1 MAIFFNNAYWITEVE
16 HKQEVRRLQI
26 EIDTLKDKMYDKDVY
41 IAELEDAGLE
51 YLAEI
56 KQLKE
61 QIKQMKDAAQAK
73 EVTMKVKETGDGFG
87 CTNYCCP
94 ACGCVLWNSDNPGK
108 PDFEKRCPRCFQRL
122 VWR

>member
-1 MAIFFNNAYWITEVE
+1 MEEI
-16 HKQEVRRLQI
+16 RRLQI

-73 EVTMKVKETGDGFG
+73 EVTMEVKRTGDGLG
-87 CTNYCCP
+87 CMNYCCP
-94 ACGCVLWNSDNPGK
+94 ACGRVLWNSDYPGR
-108 PDFEKRCPRCFQRL
+108 PNFEERCPSCFQRL
-122 VWR
+122 VWK

>member
-1 MAIFFNNAYWITEVE
+1 MSEWINVKDQQAIEEI
-16 HKQEVRRLQI
+16 RRLQI
-26 EIDTLKDKMYDKDVY
+26 EIDTLKDEIYDNNVY
-41 IAELEDAGLE
+41 IAELEHAGLE

-56 KQLKE
+56 RQLKE

-73 EVTMKVKETGDGFG
+73 EIVMKVETHGDGFG
-87 CTNYCCP
+87 CLNYCCP
-94 ACGCVLWNSDNPGK
+94 ACGCVLWNSDNPGR

>member
-1 MAIFFNNAYWITEVE
+1 MEEI
-16 HKQEVRRLQI
+16 RRLQT

-41 IAELEDAGLE
+41 IAELENAGLE

-61 QIKQMKDAAQAK
+61 QIRQMKDAAQAK
-73 EVTMKVKETGDGFG
+73 ENTMEVKREGDHFG
-87 CTNYCCP
+87 CMNYCCP
-94 ACGCVLWNSDNPGK
+94 ACGCVLWNSDYPCR

-122 VWR
+122 VWK

>member
-94 ACGCVLWNSDNPGK
+94 ACGRVLWNSDNPGK
-108 PDFEKRCPRCFQRL
+108 PNFEKRCPGCFQRL

>member
-1 MAIFFNNAYWITEVE
+1 MEEI
-16 HKQEVRRLQI
+16 RRLQI

-94 ACGCVLWNSDNPGK
+94 ACGCVLWDSDNLGK
-108 PDFEKRCPRCFQRL
+108 PDFEKRCPSCFQRL
-122 VWR
+122 RWR